1 VSTLPSGTV
10 TLLFTDIEG
19 STRLLHE
26 LGDHYPDA
34 LAEHRR
40 LLREA
45 FAVHGGVEVDTQG
58 DAFFVAFARA
68 SDALAAADR
77 GQRALAS
84 GPVRV
89 RMGLHTG
96 EPVLTEEGYV
106 GADVHRAA
114 RVAAAANG
122 GQVLISAATRELLGD
137 DAEVRDLGAHRLKDF
152 DVPSRLFQLGA
163 REFPPLR
170 TPDVARLPL
179 TPSPLVGRKKELAE
193 ALRAIRA
200 EQARLLTIS
209 GAGGVGKTRF
219 AVEVATELLNAFTDG
234 VRFVD
239 LAPVRSADA
248 VPTAIA
254 QAVRARGPLRAAL
267 ADRELLL
274 LLDNVEHVAAAS
286 TELASLIEL
295 CPGVSLLVT
304 SREPL
309 HLRLERELPLSPM
322 PEAPA
327 VELFRQRS
335 RMLDPE
341 FEGEYPL
348 LAEIC
353 SRLDGLPLAIE
364 LAAARVKVLGPT
376 ELLERLERRLP
387 LLSGRNR
394 DVPERQRTLRATI
407 DWSHELLDD
416 GEQRIFAA
424 LSVFVG
430 GFTVEAAEKVA
441 DADIDA
447 IESLVAKSLVRQER
461 GRLSMLEIVR
471 EYAVEQLEATEAAS
485 GVRRRHAEYY
495 LGLAERAEPEL
506 RRTEQARWLD
516 RLTTEYPNIR
526 AALEWAATADPDVEL
541 RLAASLEYFWR
552 VRGNASEG
560 LSLIEGALVRGGDH
574 PARLRALSAGAILAG
589 FSGRYQR
596 ATELA
601 DEELALARE
610 VGDDRLLGV
619 ALCDLGFTLV
629 STDTGRA
636 QMLLEESRARFA
648 AAADESGLARALN
661 NLSMVSFVLGDV
673 PASRRLADESLVV
686 ARRAG
691 DERAI
696 CAALLNAAQSAK
708 HDEAL
713 EDARAFN
720 REAVRRSSALGYGTV
735 LAFALEELASLGG
748 DLGASDA
755 ARLLGAAEALRERIA
770 SFRTVAVERELL
782 ARMVEDVRTA
792 LGAEQFAAAWAEGRG
807 LRLEDAVRLAL
818 GSVD

>member
-1 VSTLPSGTV
+1 VSAFPSGTV

-19 STRLLHE
+19 STRLLKE
-26 LGDHYPDA
+26 LGDRYADA

-45 FAVHGGVEVDTQG
+45 FAAHGGVEVDTQG

-77 GQRALAS
+77 GQKALAP

-122 GQVLISAATRELLGD
+122 GQVVISAATRELLGD

-152 DVPSRLFQLGA
+152 DGPSRLFQLGA

-179 TPSPLVGRKKELAE
+179 TPTPLVGRKRELAE

-219 AVEVATELLNAFTDG
+219 AVEVAAELLDAFTDG

-239 LAPVRSADA
+239 LAPVRSPDA

-286 TELASLIEL
+286 TELASLIEF
-295 CPGVSLLVT
+295 CPGVSLLAT

-309 HLRLERELPLSPM
+309 HLRLERELPLRPM
-322 PEAPA
+322 PEASA
-327 VELFRQRS
+327 VELFRQRG
-335 RMLDPE
+335 RMIDPE
-341 FEGEYPL
+341 FEGEYAV

-376 ELLERLERRLP
+376 GLLERLERRLP
-387 LLSGRNR
+387 LLAGRNR

-416 GEQRIFAA
+416 DEQRVFAA

-430 GFTVEAAEKVA
+430 GFTVDAAEAVA
-441 DADIDA
+441 GADIDA
-447 IESLVAKSLVRQER
+447 IESLVAKSLLRQER

-471 EYAVEQLEATEAAS
+471 EYAGERLDATEDAP
-485 GVRRRHAEYY
+485 GVRRRHAEYF
-495 LGLAERAEPEL
+495 LSLAERAEPEL
-506 RRTEQARWLD
+506 RRPEQARWLD
-516 RLTTEYPNIR
+516 RLTAEYPNIR

-560 LSLIEGALVRGGDH
+560 LALIEGALARGGDH
-574 PARLRALSAGAILAG
+574 PARLRALSAAAILAG
-589 FSGRYQR
+589 FSDRSRR
-596 ATELA
+596 AIELA
-601 DEELALARE
+601 EDELALAQE
-610 VGDDRLLGV
+610 VGDERLLAV
-619 ALCDLGFTLV
+619 ALCDLGFTLG
-629 STDTGRA
+629 SMDTRRA
-636 QMLLEESRARFA
+636 RVLLEESRTRFA
-648 AAADESGLARALN
+648 AVGDESGVARALN
-661 NLSMVSFVLGDV
+661 NLSMVAFVLGDLS
-673 PASRRLADESLVV
+673 ASRRLADESLAV
-686 ARRAG
+686 AQRA
-691 DERAI
+691 DDARAV
-696 CAALLNAAQSAK
+696 CAALLNAAQAAK
-708 HDEAL
+708 HDKAP
-713 EDARAFN
+713 EDARALN
-720 REAVRRSSALGYGTV
+720 REAVRRSWELGYGTV

-748 DLGASDA
+748 DVGSSDA
-755 ARLLGAAEALRERIA
+755 ARLLGAADALRERIA
-770 SFRTVAVERELL
+770 SFRTVTLERELL

-792 LGAEQFAAAWAEGRG
+792 LGPEQFAAAWAEGRE